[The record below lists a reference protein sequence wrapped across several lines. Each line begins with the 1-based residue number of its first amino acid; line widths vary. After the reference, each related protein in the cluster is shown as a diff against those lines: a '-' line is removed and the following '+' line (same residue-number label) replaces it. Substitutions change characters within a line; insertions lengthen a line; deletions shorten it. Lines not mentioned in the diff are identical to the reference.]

1 MDFLIRFLLQN
12 THCIFPNKEVLEN
25 EVEKILRE
33 YDKKIKLKRIEN
45 DNYE

>member
-1 MDFLIRFLLQN
+1 MNKIEKGIESNMVYLQ
-12 THCIFPNKEVLEN
+12 IKEVLEN
-25 EVEKILRE
+25 EVEKVLRE